1 MIVSRTF
8 AKQRLAA
15 NVRPSF
21 VGAWGLV
28 LADAV
33 LVALVIWLLYPPFA
47 DLMVTLE
54 VPTFMIILALFLL
67 VFIPSQAVLIVSSLW
82 AAKSRWVDTAPH
94 D

>member
-1 MIVSRTF
+1 MIVSRF
-8 AKQRLAA
+8 LAKRRMAA

-33 LVALVIWLLYPPFA
+33 LVAALIWLLYPPFA
-47 DLMVTLE
+47 YLMVTLE
-54 VPTFMIILALFLL
+54 IPTFMIVLALFLL
-67 VFIPSQAVLIVSSLW
+67 VFIPLQAVLIVSSLW
-82 AAKSRWVDTAPH
+82 AAKSRWVDTDQP